1 MVLTRGFD
9 RLVNLSDAVVAIA
22 ATLLVLPLVDSASE
36 IAGSTVTG
44 LLADHWEELLAFGL
58 SFAVICRFWLVHHT
72 MFTRVTGFTPAL
84 VWVNFLWLLSIA
96 FLPFPTELVSFVGED
111 STPTSTLYVGT
122 MLLTSIASTVMQAI
136 IVRHPEIQA
145 EDVRGTLH
153 TRGAVVATITM
164 AAVLLLVAVVPHVG
178 LYALLLLIPSGVIEG
193 RVSRRTRPGG
203 PVSTRP
209 APKF

>member
-1 MVLTRGFD
+1 MAAQRGFD

-36 IAGSTVTG
+36 ISGSTVG
-44 LLADHWEELLAFGL
+44 ELLADHWEELLAFGL
-58 SFAVICRFWLVHHT
+58 SFAVICRFWLVHHS

-96 FLPFPTELVSFVGED
+96 FLPFPTELVSFAGES

-122 MLLTSIASTVMQAI
+122 MLLTSIASTAMQVI
-136 IVRHPEIQA
+136 IVRTPAIQA

-153 TRGAVVATITM
+153 VRGAVVATATM
-164 AAVLLLVAVVPHVG
+164 AVVLLVVALVPHVG
-178 LYALLLLIPSGVIEG
+178 LFALLLLIPSGMIEA
-193 RVSRRTRPGG
+193 RVGRRTRAGHG
-203 PVSTRP
+203 P
-209 APKF
+209 AH